1 MAVLRHMHFESDSLY
16 IYHVFPSEFLIYS
29 HSVFLPIY
37 INDDEWLHGYR
48 HIISMI
54 NENSAS
60 LLSPPTASSVG
71 PSAPEEVGTVIG
83 ITGR

>member
-1 MAVLRHMHFESDSLY
+1 MCFLVSFWY
-16 IYHVFPSEFLIYS
+16 ILMFCVFTN
-29 HSVFLPIY
+29 IY

-48 HIISMI
+48 HIIYMI